1 VSSAGQERRQA
12 LVEAAFHRLGEKG
25 FEGLRLREVAADV
38 GVDHSTIH
46 HYFAT
51 KQDLIEAVVGFV
63 TRQFWSSTPTVGTP
77 ADRLRGHLDVLAQRI
92 VDEPGLHAV
101 LRELDLRATRD
112 PAIRAV
118 VADHEHGWRRSLAD
132 VFSEGILSGAWAP
145 ELSVDAAVELV
156 IAAAKGASLGPE
168 SSAEVLGLLRVLMTG
183 PPVSRA
189 NEICPGAVG
198 EPAR

>member
-1 VSSAGQERRQA
+1 MSSAGQERRQA

-63 TRQFWSSTPTVGTP
+63 TRQFWSSTQTVGTP

-92 VDEPGLHAV
+92 VDEPGLQSADADARFGWMTRSAS
-101 LRELDLRATRD
+101 LRS
-112 PAIRAV
+112 P
-118 VADHEHGWRRSLAD
+118 
-132 VFSEGILSGAWAP
+132 
-145 ELSVDAAVELV
+145 
-156 IAAAKGASLGPE
+156 AAAARNSVAEILAISGNPRSI
-168 SSAEVLGLLRVLMTG
+168 SRSACSGIVG
-183 PPVSRA
+183 
-189 NEICPGAVG
+189 IAV
-198 EPAR
+198 